1 MELKIAI
8 YKVFFLH
15 IFHFI
20 ACMYNLKYSLYKV
33 VRPELLID
41 PNSMLKIFN
50 ALNYCR
56 CKMFTP
62 EDKIFQVLCY
72 IVITKYSY
80 FIITIRK
87 LVLVLTCLGGRF
99 GINCLSAVLKFS
111 KFLKITGVIYPKNR
125 PKQNVITG

>member
-33 VRPELLID
+33 VRPQCLLI
-41 PNSMLKIFN
+41 LIACKKIFD
-50 ALNYCR
+50 AVNYCR

-62 EDKIFQVLCY
+62 EDKIF
-72 IVITKYSY
+72 
-80 FIITIRK
+80 
-87 LVLVLTCLGGRF
+87 
-99 GINCLSAVLKFS
+99 
-111 KFLKITGVIYPKNR
+111 
-125 PKQNVITG
+125 